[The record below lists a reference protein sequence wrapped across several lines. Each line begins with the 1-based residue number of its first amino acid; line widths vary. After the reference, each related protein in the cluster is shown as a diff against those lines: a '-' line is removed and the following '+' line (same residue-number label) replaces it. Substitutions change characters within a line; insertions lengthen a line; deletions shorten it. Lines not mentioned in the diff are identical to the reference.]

1 MKVAVTGGTGSWDRG
16 IGPVVIAALKAK
28 GHEVT
33 NLDRAVPG
41 GIERAGFIRTDLTDY
56 GQTFAAMFGH
66 DAVIQLAANGE
77 PDWDHVSGAARF
89 HVNSLI
95 AYNVFQAA
103 CFLGMRKVVWASSET
118 VLGFPFDKV
127 QPKILPTSDDD
138 PPIPTSS
145 YGISKANS
153 EDLAR
158 HMNRPLRRALRRP
171 ALLQHFLRHAGSH
184 HRLREGPELLVRP
197 AVAPIQSME
206 LCRQPRHRR
215 RLRAGARIAI
225 TGAEV
230 MTIAAPDT
238 IMRQPNAE
246 LVAAAFPGCALRPGT
261 GETRD
266 HGLISIDK
274 ARKLIGYDPQ
284 WTWRQVLGIAATAET
299 RPRLPRQTA

>member
-16 IGPVVIAALKAK
+16 VGPVVIAALRAR

-41 GIERAGFIRTDLTDY
+41 GIERSGFVRTDLTDY
-56 GQTFAAMFGH
+56 GQTFAALYGH

-77 PDWDHVSGAARF
+77 PDWDHLSGAARF
-89 HVNSLI
+89 HTNSLI

-103 CFLGMRKVVWASSET
+103 CFLGMKKVVWAASET

-127 QPKILPTSDDD
+127 PPRVLPTNDED

-145 YGISKANS
+145 YGISKANT

-158 HMNRPLRRALRRP
+158 HMNRRYGVPFVGLRFSNIFYDTPGHVTSYEKIPAFWDDPISRRFNLWGYVDSRDTADACVLALES
-171 ALLQHFLRHAGSH
+171 G
-184 HRLREGPELLVRP
+184 
-197 AVAPIQSME
+197 
-206 LCRQPRHRR
+206 
-215 RLRAGARIAI
+215 I

-238 IMRQPNAE
+238 AMRQTNAE
-246 LVAAAFPGCALRPGT
+246 LVGAAFPGCVLKPGT
-261 GETRD
+261 GPHET
-266 HGLISIDK
+266 LISIER
-274 ARKLIGYDPQ
+274 ARQMIGYDPQ
-284 WTWRQVLGIAATAET
+284 WTWRRVLERDG
-299 RPRLPRQTA
+299 